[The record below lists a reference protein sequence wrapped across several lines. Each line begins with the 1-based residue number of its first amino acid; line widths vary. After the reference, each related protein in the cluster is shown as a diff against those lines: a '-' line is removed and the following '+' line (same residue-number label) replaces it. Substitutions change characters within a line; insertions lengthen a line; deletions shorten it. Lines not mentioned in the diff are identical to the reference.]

1 MGSIFMII
9 RDFTT
14 NNLELIMDI
23 IIRELIKRDMSYVRV
38 DNELHFDNHIF
49 RFHEKREYENNLVAI
64 PINILESLNEYSNMP
79 EHKYFNVVD
88 NYPKEEYFKI
98 TSSPWKTP
106 TPLYHQNKKLIKTQ
120 NRFNNRLINTSKK

>member
-1 MGSIFMII
+1 MII

-64 PINILESLNEYSNMP
+64 PINILESLNEHYNMP

-98 TSSPWKTP
+98 TSSAWKTP

-120 NRFNNRLINTSKK
+120 NRFNNRLINTSRKK